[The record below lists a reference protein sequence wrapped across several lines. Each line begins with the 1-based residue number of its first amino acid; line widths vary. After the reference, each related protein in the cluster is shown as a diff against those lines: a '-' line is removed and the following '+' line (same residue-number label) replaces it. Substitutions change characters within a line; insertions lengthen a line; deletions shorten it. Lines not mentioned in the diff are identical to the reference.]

1 MRALKK
7 HFARQRPTL
16 ALDSEASGLVVFSQ
30 QHGVLRKLVDDGAR
44 LEQEYL
50 VEVTGDLAAG
60 GLERLRHGLAYQG
73 RRLSPCKVSWQNESH
88 LRFALK
94 DVLPGQLRFM
104 CESEGLEVR
113 SIRRLRIGALSLA
126 RLPLGEWRYL
136 GLHERF

>member
-1 MRALKK
+1 MTVHGWSRNTWSRSPATCRRRPRAP
-7 HFARQRPTL
+7 APRP
-16 ALDSEASGLVVFSQ
+16 
-30 QHGVLRKLVDDGAR
+30 R
-44 LEQEYL
+44 
-50 VEVTGDLAAG
+50 
-60 GLERLRHGLAYQG
+60 YQG

>member
-1 MRALKK
+1 
-7 HFARQRPTL
+7 
-16 ALDSEASGLVVFSQ
+16 
-30 QHGVLRKLVDDGAR
+30 
-44 LEQEYL
+44 
-50 VEVTGDLAAG
+50 
-60 GLERLRHGLAYQG
+60 YQG

-94 DVLPGQLRFM
+94 DVLPGQLRCM

>member
-1 MRALKK
+1 MRA
-7 HFARQRPTL
+7 QRRVGQHHGDIHQRHD
-16 ALDSEASGLVVFSQ
+16 AG

-50 VEVTGDLAAG
+50 VEVVGDLAAG

-94 DVLPGQLRFM
+94 DVLPGQLRCM

>member
-1 MRALKK
+1 MLRTSSPSLSHMKRNWPGSTSLRAKRRWLS
-7 HFARQRPTL
+7 FCQLTL
-16 ALDSEASGLVVFSQ
+16 HGDS
-30 QHGVLRKLVDDGAR
+30 
-44 LEQEYL
+44 
-50 VEVTGDLAAG
+50 
-60 GLERLRHGLAYQG
+60 LRHGLAYQG